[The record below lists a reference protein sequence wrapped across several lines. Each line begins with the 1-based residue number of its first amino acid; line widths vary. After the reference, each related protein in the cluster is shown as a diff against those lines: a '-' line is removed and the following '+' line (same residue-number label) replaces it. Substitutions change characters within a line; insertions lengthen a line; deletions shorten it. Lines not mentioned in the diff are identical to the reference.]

1 MLNLLRFSLLGLC
14 LWAGAAF
21 AAPSG
26 YIHAISGDVTIAE
39 AGKSPVK
46 AKLGDLFEQGASFT
60 TGADGKATLKF
71 ADGQIVA
78 LAPRTQFVVTTYG
91 YNTTSVA
98 DSNIVF
104 SLVRG
109 GVRFVTGLIGQTNTS
124 KFALR
129 TPTLTAGVR
138 GTDGEV
144 IIADNGGVLVS
155 VSSGVVTLTSPSGTV
170 IVNAGNFTYFAPG
183 ATTPT
188 VSNAPVSS
196 LPPEVA
202 ALVQALVALAGE
214 GLPASNPVNVTEE
227 AQKVIDAAANQSAPV
242 APGGPPPVSPGG
254 SGGGGG
260 SKS

>member
-1 MLNLLRFSLLGLC
+1 MLNLIRYSFLC
-14 LWAGAAF
+14 LGMWAGIAF

-26 YIHAISGDVTIAE
+26 YIHSISGDVTIAA
-39 AGKSPVK
+39 AGQSPAK

-71 ADGQIVA
+71 ADGQIVS
-78 LAPRTQFVVTTYG
+78 LAPRSQFVVTTYG
-91 YNTTSVA
+91 YNTASVG

-104 SLVRG
+104 SLLRG
-109 GVRFVTGLIGQTNTS
+109 GVRFVTGLIGQTNNS

-144 IIADNGGVLVS
+144 IIAENGGVLVS
-155 VSSGVVTLTSPSGTV
+155 ISSGVVTLTSASGTV
-170 IVNAGNFTYFAPG
+170 TVSAGNFTYFAPNG
-183 ATTPT
+183 TTPT
-188 VSNAPVSS
+188 ISNSPVSN
-196 LPPEVA
+196 LPPEIA
-202 ALVQALVALAGE
+202 ALVQALLTLAGE
-214 GLPASNPVNVTEE
+214 GLPASNPVSVTEE
-227 AQKVIDAAANQSAPV
+227 AQKVIDAAANQSAPTV
-242 APGGPPPVSPGG
+242 PGGPPPATPGG